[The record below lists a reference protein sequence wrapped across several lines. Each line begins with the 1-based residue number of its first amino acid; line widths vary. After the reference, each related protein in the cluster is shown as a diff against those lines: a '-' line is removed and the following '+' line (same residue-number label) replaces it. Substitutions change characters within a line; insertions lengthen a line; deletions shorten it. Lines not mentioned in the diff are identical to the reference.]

1 MIGAVMTKRAVAQS
15 YDAISRQDLDAL
27 QGMFHEDA
35 VLEFPGDTVM
45 SGRFEGWEAIRGW
58 FDRWFKMSP
67 ETRFTPRHV
76 LVENIFA
83 LGASNVVHVEWDL
96 DEVTRQGDHN
106 HLTGVT
112 TFGIDGGKGR
122 QVVIYIYDP
131 SVLASMWPPK
141 RAAAE
146 ETEDKEQG
154 TARA

>member
-96 DEVTRQGDHN
+96 DEVTRKGDHN

-112 TFGIDGGKGR
+112 TFDIDGGKGR

-141 RAAAE
+141 RAPAE
-146 ETEDKEQG
+146 EAEQEE
-154 TARA
+154 